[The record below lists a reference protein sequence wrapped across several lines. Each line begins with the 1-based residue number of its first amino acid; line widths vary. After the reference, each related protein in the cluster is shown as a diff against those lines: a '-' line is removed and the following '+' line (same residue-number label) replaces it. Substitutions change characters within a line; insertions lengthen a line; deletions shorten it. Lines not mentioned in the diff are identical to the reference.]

1 MLISNFFFIFSTI
14 FMYRISIYF
23 LKDKKLSKI
32 STLLYSI
39 NPASIFLS
47 CVYTESSF
55 VLFSLMGFYF
65 LFVKKNQILPPI
77 FFSISTGIRSNG
89 IILSGFFIFN
99 FLKKTKYTIVIEF
112 QFFFLLTKFEKKKNE
127 FILMIVKCIITIF
140 PFIMFQFFGYILY
153 CSSETKRE
161 WCSLFY
167 PNLYGFVQKEYW
179 KVGFLKYYELKQI
192 PNFLLASP
200 IVN

>member
-1 MLISNFFFIFSTI
+1 
-14 FMYRISIYF
+14 MYRISIYF

-55 VLFSLMGFYF
+55 ALFSLMGFYF

-112 QFFFLLTKFEKKKNE
+112 QFFFFLLTKFEKKKRMN
-127 FILMIVKCIITIF
+127 
-140 PFIMFQFFGYILY
+140 
-153 CSSETKRE
+153 
-161 WCSLFY
+161 LF
-167 PNLYGFVQKEYW
+167 
-179 KVGFLKYYELKQI
+179 
-192 PNFLLASP
+192 
-200 IVN
+200 